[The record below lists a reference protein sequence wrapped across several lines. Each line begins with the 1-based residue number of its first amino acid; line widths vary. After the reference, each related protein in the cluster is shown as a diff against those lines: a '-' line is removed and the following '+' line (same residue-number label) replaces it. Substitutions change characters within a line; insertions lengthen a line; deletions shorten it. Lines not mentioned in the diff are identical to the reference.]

1 MQREK
6 NGTETVMHQDNP
18 SMVLNRYHTM
28 QRKKT
33 AETVIHQD
41 NPSMVFKQISY
52 NPKEKN
58 GTENVMHQDNPSMV
72 LNRYHTI
79 QRKKTALRPL
89 CIKIIPQW
97 C

>member
-1 MQREK
+1 MHQDNPSMVLNRYQTIQREK

-28 QRKKT
+28 
-33 AETVIHQD
+33 H
-41 NPSMVFKQISY
+41 
-52 NPKEKN
+52 
-58 GTENVMHQDNPSMV
+58 
-72 LNRYHTI
+72 
-79 QRKKTALRPL
+79 RKKTALRPL